1 MYCTSRFR
9 PHILFPFR
17 ASSISQYS
25 SEQGQP
31 KHFQKNFLREESINN
46 FFLFEFWRAEKI
58 ILILSLRTFFRT
70 ISGQLIFSE
79 CLSSVLIVW
88 NLEKI
93 WAMKR
98 IWLPALSTQNK
109 KQDPPPLKHQTI
121 QTLKKHS
128 ENIISKHL
136 CRNLCTKEQK
146 NRIYIAFLVLRKQ
159 NKNWIVITKMYK
171 LCTLKC
177 VLHKSFPATYTI
189 SFQGFLNFSIF
200 FWTGSA
206 KTFSKKFS
214 TWRIYK

>member
-31 KHFQKNFLREESINN
+31 KHFQKNFLHEESINN

-98 IWLPALSTQNK
+98 IWLPVLSTPNAWLM
-109 KQDPPPLKHQTI
+109 PLPLKYSDYMQPTM
-121 QTLKKHS
+121 HS
-128 ENIISKHL
+128 GQICGTAAKSVAQ
-136 CRNLCTKEQK
+136 RPNLWHSSQICCTGTSS
-146 NRIYIAFLVLRKQ
+146 V
-159 NKNWIVITKMYK
+159 
-171 LCTLKC
+171 
-177 VLHKSFPATYTI
+177 
-189 SFQGFLNFSIF
+189 G
-200 FWTGSA
+200 
-206 KTFSKKFS
+206 
-214 TWRIYK
+214 

>member
-17 ASSISQYS
+17 ASSISHYS

-109 KQDPPPLKHQTI
+109 KQDPPPL
-121 QTLKKHS
+121 
-128 ENIISKHL
+128 NIKQYKRW
-136 CRNLCTKEQK
+136 RNIPKILYLNICAEICVQK
-146 NRIYIAFLVLRKQ
+146 NKKIEYILPSL
-159 NKNWIVITKMYK
+159 
-171 LCTLKC
+171 
-177 VLHKSFPATYTI
+177 S
-189 SFQGFLNFSIF
+189 
-200 FWTGSA
+200 
-206 KTFSKKFS
+206 
-214 TWRIYK
+214 